1 MRLVTI
7 VSVSQPEARHHASRP
22 SCCSASS
29 ITLLVFDMMGDCL
42 VLMRVPV
49 RYRRHWCGQASGE
62 SDDERNETLESGAHD
77 CHHSPMLASGGVLCL
92 SGRVFES
99 TQL

>member
-1 MRLVTI
+1 MMLRGI
-7 VSVSQPEARHHASRP
+7 EHHLP
-22 SCCSASS
+22 
-29 ITLLVFDMMGDCL
+29 VFDMMGDCL

-49 RYRRHWCGQASGE
+49 RYRRRWCGQGSSE
-62 SDDERNETLESGAHD
+62 SDDERNETLEWRARH
-77 CHHSPMLASGGVLCL
+77 CHHSQLSASGGVLCL